1 MIQIGAFDAKTHFSK
16 IIQKV
21 YAGAEY
27 LVTKN
32 GKPVARILPP
42 TINKAQTQE
51 SISQILNIRKKY
63 KLSQSGI
70 KQLIK
75 EGRKY

>member
-1 MIQIGAFDAKTHFSK
+1 MGA
-16 IIQKV
+16 
-21 YAGAEY
+21 GEEY

-42 TINKAQTQE
+42 KMSKDGTKE
-51 SISQILNIRKKY
+51 SIQQIFEIRKKY
-63 KLSQSGI
+63 KMSQHEI
-70 KQLIK
+70 RQLIK